1 MASEQEI
8 RDMIDARIADAF
20 DLDKPA
26 DGRHVTETHRELVR
40 LQNAARL
47 DRLRD
52 LQYVVATH
60 RRLRDVGLVESAQDV
75 MALLDGGQVE
85 SDVADGES

>member
-40 LQNAARL
+40 LLDAADL
-47 DRLRD
+47 GRLRD
-52 LQYVVATH
+52 LQYVVETH
-60 RRLRDVGLVESAQDV
+60 RKLRDAGLVDAAVDLV
-75 MALLDGGQVE
+75 ALLDDD
-85 SDVADGES
+85 S

>member
-26 DGRHVTETHRELVR
+26 DGQYVTETHRETGR
-40 LQNAARL
+40 LLKAAEL
-47 DRLRD
+47 GRLRD
-52 LQYVVATH
+52 LQYVVETH
-60 RRLRDVGLVESAQDV
+60 RRLRDAGLVEHAERL
-75 MALLDGGQVE
+75 MALLDDE
-85 SDVADGES
+85 S